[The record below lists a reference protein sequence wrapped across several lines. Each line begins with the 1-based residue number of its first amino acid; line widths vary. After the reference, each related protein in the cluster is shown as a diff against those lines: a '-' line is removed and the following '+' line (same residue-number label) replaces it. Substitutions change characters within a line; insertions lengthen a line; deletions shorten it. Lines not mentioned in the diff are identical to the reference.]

1 MFVTV
6 KGKQIQEMLFIIVEN
21 SAKDGDTYKTS
32 KTDTALHGFGIANI
46 KRATEK
52 YNGEITT
59 RYQDGKFEI
68 KIIIP
73 LP

>member
-1 MFVTV
+1 
-6 KGKQIQEMLFIIVEN
+6 MLFIIVEN

-46 KRATEK
+46 KKAAEK
-52 YNGEITT
+52 YSGEITT
-59 RYQDGKFEI
+59 RYQDGKFELR
-68 KIIIP
+68 IILP